1 MKQRIIFL
9 DIDGTLT
16 LPGTNAPPE
25 SAIRAISR
33 ARSEGHLVFLSTGR
47 NYGMLRPLLKYE
59 FDGFI
64 ASMGGYIVCQGKAIY
79 DCPMTESQRRSAME
93 VLEKN
98 NVFRTVECM
107 DGSYTDDGLKKF
119 LHLHSA
125 EGNNSELL
133 RLRKQIE
140 KELHILPMREY
151 QGQPVYKILIMS
163 HSEAQLSEPQTVLDR
178 DFFFCMQE
186 KSTDG
191 FINGEI
197 VNRKFDKGKAICRV
211 CSYLHIPIED
221 SVAFGDSMNDREML
235 EAAGLG
241 ICMEDGSDGLKK
253 CADDICS
260 GVQNDGIR
268 RAFLKYGLMHE

>member
-1 MKQRIIFL
+1 M
-9 DIDGTLT
+9 
-16 LPGTNAPPE
+16 
-25 SAIRAISR
+25 
-33 ARSEGHLVFLSTGR
+33 VFLSTGR

-163 HSEAQLSEPQTVLDR
+163 HSEAQLSNPKRFWTVISSFVCRKKVRTDLSTVR
-178 DFFFCMQE
+178 LSTESLTRE
-186 KSTDG
+186 KQSAG
-191 FINGEI
+191 S
-197 VNRKFDKGKAICRV
+197 ALICISR
-211 CSYLHIPIED
+211 LKIP
-221 SVAFGDSMNDREML
+221 L
-235 EAAGLG
+235 LLG
-241 ICMEDGSDGLKK
+241 T
-253 CADDICS
+253 A
-260 GVQNDGIR
+260 
-268 RAFLKYGLMHE
+268 